1 MSKLIYPL
9 TEEVALQVASS
20 LLPEDRREV
29 EEGHGHDPKVVIPLA
44 SHLGDS
50 VYFKAPNGEIAGAAG
65 VHNEGQIWMLCTK
78 VILKYPHTF
87 ARESKRFVNSR
98 KEKLLWNV
106 VDKRNALHLKLLR
119 FLGFKFIREIS
130 YGPNNLSFIEFCRVQ
145 SISDGDRLVRSRR
158 VRSAP
163 RGFSSESKK

>member
-9 TEEVALQVASS
+9 TAEVALQVASN

-29 EEGHGHDPKVVIPLA
+29 EEGHGHDPNVVIPLA
-44 SHLGDS
+44 SQLGDS

-119 FLGFKFIREIS
+119 FLGFKFLREIS

-145 SISDGDRLVRSRR
+145 SISAGARDVRSRR

-163 RGFSSESKK
+163 RGFSSQSKK

>member
-1 MSKLIYPL
+1 MPKLIYPL
-9 TEEVALQVASS
+9 TAEVALQVASN

-29 EEGHGHDPKVVIPLA
+29 EEGHGHDPNVVIPLA
-44 SHLGDS
+44 SQLGDS

-65 VHNEGQIWMLCTK
+65 VHNEGQIWLLCTK

-106 VDKRNALHLKLLR
+106 VDKRNIVHLKLLR

-130 YGPNNLSFIEFCRVQ
+130 YGPNNLSFIEFCRVR
-145 SISDGDRLVRSRR
+145 SNFNGAGNVRSRS
-158 VRSAP
+158 VRSTP
-163 RGFSSESKK
+163 RGFSSQSKK

>member
-1 MSKLIYPL
+1 M
-9 TEEVALQVASS
+9 TVASN
-20 LLPEDRREV
+20 LLPEDLKEV
-29 EEGHGHDPKVVIPLA
+29 EEGHGHDPKKVIPLA
-44 SHLGDS
+44 STIGDS
-50 VYFKAPNGEIAGAAG
+50 VYFKVPNGEIAGAAG
-65 VHNEGQIWMLCTK
+65 VHEDGQIWMLCTPA
-78 VILKYPHTF
+78 ILKYPHTF
-87 ARESKRFVNSR
+87 ARESKRYVESR

-145 SISDGDRLVRSRR
+145 SISAGARDVRSRR